1 MLENPSVGFR
11 LEFHREELSCYRQG
25 ASKPQSATFLTQGDI
40 PPPPPP
46 TNRCPRCWG
55 NRTKEGEKPFCVV
68 PSLPPRSHGALLPKP
83 ASQFRLGSTPI
94 QEEPGVIDRVLRHK
108 RF

>member
-1 MLENPSVGFR
+1 MG
-11 LEFHREELSCYRQG
+11 
-25 ASKPQSATFLTQGDI
+25 
-40 PPPPPP
+40 
-46 TNRCPRCWG
+46 
-55 NRTKEGEKPFCVV
+55 VV
-68 PSLPPRSHGALLPKP
+68 PSPLPRSHWALLPKP